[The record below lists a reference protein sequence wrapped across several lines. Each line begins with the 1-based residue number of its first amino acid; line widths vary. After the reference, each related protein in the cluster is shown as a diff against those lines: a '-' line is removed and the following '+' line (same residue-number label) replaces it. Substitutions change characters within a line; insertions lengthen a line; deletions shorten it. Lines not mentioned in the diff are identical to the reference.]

1 MTHEICSDTPK
12 GLNFIPKMQTKE
24 EINPYAVKMFETD
37 FSERHSTE
45 QSLSQDKF
53 LTIVEDGIHHCE
65 SGHYKMPL
73 PLKHPSPPLLKNREV
88 ALRRLSQLK
97 RRFESNKKYKEDYVA
112 FMESM
117 IQSGYAERVLSKGC
131 LIRKDTK
138 NCQLNPGDDSKN
150 QGSSH
155 QRQEDMVHPTPWGVP
170 PQEAEQNLR
179 CFRPLFRVQGRNLKQ
194 SSFTRSR
201 FDQQLSGCPPQIQ
214 TRACSFHV

>member
-1 MTHEICSDTPK
+1 
-12 GLNFIPKMQTKE
+12 MQTK
-24 EINPYAVKMFETD
+24 EINPYAVKTMFETD

-45 QSLSQDKF
+45 QSLPQENKF

-65 SGHYKMPL
+65 SGHYEMPL
-73 PLKHPSPPLLKNREV
+73 PLKHPSPPLLNNRKV
-88 ALRRLSQLK
+88 ALHRLSQLK

-117 IQSGYAERVLSKGC
+117 IQSGYAERVPSKEC

-155 QRQEDMVHPTPWGVP
+155 HKDKKIWYIPHHVP
-170 PQEAEQNLR
+170 PQEAEQNSH
-179 CFRPLFRVQGRNLKQ
+179 CFRLLFRVQGRNLKQ

-201 FDQQLSGCPPQIQ
+201 FVSSSDSDKRL
-214 TRACSFHV
+214 